1 NLGNGATLSTTVT
14 DSSAS
19 NFNFDGFGIRPQ
31 NAANSATNIVFN
43 EVRVEYIAAGTPP
56 AINTQPQ
63 DQSVFVGQNATFTV
77 IAGGS
82 APLGYQ
88 WFYNNDTLIPN
99 ATNSSLTVSNAQLS
113 DTGGYS
119 VTVSNAYGSPV
130 TSGSANLTVTTPAA
144 PSIITQPQDQ
154 TVLPGQSAVFTVSAG
169 GSAPLG
175 YQWYFNTNTLI
186 PNATSASLTVTNAQ
200 VASAGAYSVVVSNFV
215 NTTSSAYAV
224 LTVNTNPV
232 APSFTSQPASQ
243 VVLTGGT
250 AVFNAVADGTSPIT
264 YQWNK
269 NGSPISGATSSTL
282 VLSNVQST
290 DAASYTLT
298 ASNSVGGAVSST
310 AVLTVTPSIP
320 V

>member
-1 NLGNGATLSTTVT
+1 
-14 DSSAS
+14 
-19 NFNFDGFGIRPQ
+19 
-31 NAANSATNIVFN
+31 
-43 EVRVEYIAAGTPP
+43 
-56 AINTQPQ
+56 
-63 DQSVFVGQNATFTV
+63 
-77 IAGGS
+77 
-82 APLGYQ
+82 
-88 WFYNNDTLIPN
+88 
-99 ATNSSLTVSNAQLS
+99 
-113 DTGGYS
+113 
-119 VTVSNAYGSPV
+119 
-130 TSGSANLTVTTPAA
+130 
-144 PSIITQPQDQ
+144 
-154 TVLPGQSAVFTVSAG
+154 
-169 GSAPLG
+169 
-175 YQWYFNTNTLI
+175 
-186 PNATSASLTVTNAQ
+186 
-200 VASAGAYSVVVSNFV
+200 
-215 NTTSSAYAV
+215 V

-320 V
+320 VVNSAYNLVGFGGNTTGGGVIPETDPAYRKVTNALDLANALLSAYKTSGSVKVIEIMNDLDLGWNEIGTPFRILPPHRSVPAPRPSSTLSC